1 MAITKEDVEWVAR
14 LARLALSEKEVN
26 TFTHQLGEVLDYV
39 EKLKEVSVERV
50 EPTSHPIGKLLPLR
64 HDTPENPLPLSRA
77 LSNAPREKEGQFK
90 VPPVVVKREDKGEN
104 AGD

>member
-1 MAITKEDVEWVAR
+1 MGLRREDVERVAR

-26 TFTHQLGEVLDYV
+26 TFTHQLGQVLEYV
-39 EKLKEVSVERV
+39 EKLKEVSVEEV

-64 HDTPENPLPLSRA
+64 SDTPGNPLPVSRV

-90 VPPVVVKREDKGEN
+90 VPPVITPQKAEEKG
-104 AGD
+104 